1 MQALATFLE
10 AHPAFAVFV
19 FWPLLTA
26 VLIVLLRRR
35 SPEELAAMH
44 PYKRAFFMALAASG
58 LDVYG
63 VLDAIKEA
71 TKPPPPRPP
80 PGMNVLFV
88 VFLCLGMT
96 SCTAAQRRAALV
108 LSADVLRCVV
118 ANQDLPNERIAM
130 VCGVDA
136 AQQPA
141 MLDLLSASRT
151 ASANAAVAAAARE
164 QATCAPR

>member
-1 MQALATFLE
+1 MQALTVFLE

-26 VLIVLLRRR
+26 ALIVLLRRR

-44 PYKRAFFMALAASG
+44 PYKRAFFMALSATG
-58 LDVYG
+58 LDPHG
-63 VLDAIKEA
+63 LIDALKEA

-88 VFLCLGMT
+88 VVLCLGMT
-96 SCTAAQRRAALV
+96 SCTAAQRRAAMV
-108 LSADVLRCVV
+108 LSSEVLRCIV

-141 MLDLLSASRT
+141 MIDLLSASRA

-164 QATCAPR
+164 QATCGHR